1 MSDVLLRVLA
11 EPVPQPAP
19 QPAPAVV
26 AAAPPSRPLISTFL
40 QMRPPEFRG
49 DSGDPL
55 RAEQFLV
62 EVERIFVC
70 LAPLITDPE
79 RVAFASHML
88 KEDAHR
94 WWRTEQSLHPA
105 GIVFTYE
112 QFRTA
117 FLARYFPERHHG

>member
-1 MSDVLLRVLA
+1 MSNVLLRVLG
-11 EPVPQPAP
+11 EPIPQLAP
-19 QPAPAVV
+19 QPTPAVAV
-26 AAAPPSRPLISTFL
+26 APPSRPLILTFL
-40 QMRPPEFRG
+40 QMRLPEFR
-49 DSGDPL
+49 
-55 RAEQFLV
+55 QFLV

-105 GIVFTYE
+105 GTMFTYE
-112 QFRTA
+112 QFRTS
-117 FLARYFPERHHG
+117 FLARYFPEHHHG